1 MTVQEIVARFNTTPF
16 LFVGSGMTRRYFHL
30 PDWKGLLEHFANEV
44 RNDPFA
50 YNAYESKAKS
60 MLCPV
65 GILPKVATL
74 IQQDYDEKWFLNQV
88 PRTVEEDILKEIKE
102 GLSPFKAEI
111 ATFIAKNYTLKK
123 EYQAEIDTLTKIS
136 KKSIAGVITT
146 NYDTFLEDHFQGFK
160 KYIGQS
166 QLIFSAIQGIAEI
179 YKIHGSIEQPASIVI
194 NEEDYQEF
202 DSQSA
207 YLASKLM
214 TIFMEYPIIFIGYSI
229 SDSNIQNILKSIV
242 GCLNAEQLKH
252 LESRFVFVEYDKD
265 TQSEQV
271 SSHTIMIE
279 GKPLAM
285 SKITLSNFLP
295 LYEAIGTKQSK
306 LPVRILRQ
314 FKQELYSFVI
324 TNTPTAT
331 LRVAPI
337 DDSRVSDEDLVLAVG
352 RADQLGIRGLNGI
365 NGNDWYRN
373 IVLGDLLFTADELL
387 EHAFPVLIGQNSN
400 RLPVNK
406 YLSQAKGTYPECVE
420 LSKHLTLNEIIP
432 DSILKRR
439 GSGTYHSIKEI
450 WEHEKEKLERATRLI
465 SQLSEDELS
474 VTELE
479 MVLQELFEDRDYLEH
494 ISSTDRSQVRRLI
507 LIYDFLKWGPKEKEP
522 SD

>member
-1 MTVQEIVARFNTTPF
+1 
-16 LFVGSGMTRRYFHL
+16 
-30 PDWKGLLEHFANEV
+30 
-44 RNDPFA
+44 
-50 YNAYESKAKS
+50 
-60 MLCPV
+60 
-65 GILPKVATL
+65 
-74 IQQDYDEKWFLNQV
+74 
-88 PRTVEEDILKEIKE
+88 
-102 GLSPFKAEI
+102 
-111 ATFIAKNYTLKK
+111 
-123 EYQAEIDTLTKIS
+123 
-136 KKSIAGVITT
+136 
-146 NYDTFLEDHFQGFK
+146 
-160 KYIGQS
+160 
-166 QLIFSAIQGIAEI
+166 
-179 YKIHGSIEQPASIVI
+179 
-194 NEEDYQEF
+194 
-202 DSQSA
+202 
-207 YLASKLM
+207 
-214 TIFMEYPIIFIGYSI
+214 
-229 SDSNIQNILKSIV
+229 
-242 GCLNAEQLKH
+242 
-252 LESRFVFVEYDKD
+252 
-265 TQSEQV
+265 
-271 SSHTIMIE
+271 
-279 GKPLAM
+279 M